1 MLAWQPVTQA
11 MGNTTSAWM
20 LVAIVVSVLYLG
32 FLCFTLFGVKE
43 NRQFKD
49 TEEKTTLKDMWRA
62 LSGNDQLMWTAL
74 AMALFMVGYTAT
86 VGFAVDYM
94 KYVFGDESLYVVLVG
109 VCGVAQLSTL
119 IAYPAIAKKFNR
131 KQLYTIATAMVVAG
145 YLVFF
150 IAEISIILIAL
161 GAVLVFVGQ
170 AMIQMLML
178 MFLADSVEYGQWKL
192 GRRNESVTFSMQP
205 FVNKIGGA
213 ISTAIVSLTLV
224 ISGIKVGDTSAES
237 IDMGGQLILKASM
250 FVFPLLFIVAG
261 YIIYLK
267 KFKIDEQFYA
277 KILEDLKE
285 REKIN
290 K

>member
-1 MLAWQPVTQA
+1 
-11 MGNTTSAWM
+11 
-20 LVAIVVSVLYLG
+20 
-32 FLCFTLFGVKE
+32 
-43 NRQFKD
+43 
-49 TEEKTTLKDMWRA
+49 
-62 LSGNDQLMWTAL
+62 
-74 AMALFMVGYTAT
+74 
-86 VGFAVDYM
+86 
-94 KYVFGDESLYVVLVG
+94 
-109 VCGVAQLSTL
+109 
-119 IAYPAIAKKFNR
+119 
-131 KQLYTIATAMVVAG
+131 MVVAG